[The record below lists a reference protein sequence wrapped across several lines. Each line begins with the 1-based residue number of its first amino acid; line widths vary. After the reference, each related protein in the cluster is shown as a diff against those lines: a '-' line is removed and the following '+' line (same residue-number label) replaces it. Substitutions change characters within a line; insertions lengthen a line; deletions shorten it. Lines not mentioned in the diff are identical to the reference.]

1 MPGDVFK
8 KITPGT
14 IEPGFPAGLRNGLVD
29 LLRGSTVSTGENTPR
44 IARNNTIIPVVNNT
58 GGNLAQFDIVGL
70 HSSTYDPTIE
80 AQSAAFFH
88 DRCMSAV
95 LPEFDDGHAT
105 RFGVVQEPITDGA
118 TGLCAVAGF
127 TPIMLA
133 VNKTWHNY
141 AVPIDGSV
149 DNMETAPY
157 GSAIVHWAAGGEGG
171 DADWALVGIKTAI
184 PTVILGVAST
194 NWHKV
199 ADDGSWVD
207 VYPCADFDKTGQ
219 DDTNTIRVWLPRNGM
234 DEDPNVE
241 AGDVLTC
248 MMLDAEQDPPQAV
261 AISNYLDGKIGVT
274 MQLIEHNAAIPR
286 GWAITNSYNY
296 DGKTVMFNDAE
307 GRPGG
312 YDTHGGSLPGGDT
325 INNHDDHHMFFDS
338 ILVAGTGPVSAMRFE
353 SRKDLAEHTE
363 TSNWPPYAVIDLIV
377 RSDNSG

>member
-58 GGNLAQFDIVGL
+58 GGNLAQFDIVGI
-70 HSSTYDPTIE
+70 HSSTYDPSVE
-80 AQSAAFFH
+80 VQAAAFFH

-95 LPEFDDGHAT
+95 TPEFDDGHVT

-157 GSAIVHWAAGGEGG
+157 GSAIVHWAAGAEGG
-171 DADWALVGIKTAI
+171 PADWALVGIKTAI
-184 PTVILGVAST
+184 PTVILGVAVT
-194 NWHKV
+194 KWNKV
-199 ADDGSWVD
+199 KGDGCWVD
-207 VYPCADFDKTGQ
+207 VYPCADFLKTGQ
-219 DDTNTIRVWLPRNGM
+219 DTSNTIKVWLPRNGL

-261 AISNYLDGKIGVT
+261 AISNYLDGKIDVSLR
-274 MQLIEHNAAIPR
+274 LILNGEEAQR
-286 GWAITNSYNY
+286 GWDIMDAY
-296 DGKTVMFNDAE
+296 DGKTIMFNTDTDK
-307 GRPGG
+307 PVG
-312 YDTHGGSLPGGDT
+312 YDWHGNT
-325 INNHDDHHMFFDS
+325 ENNHDNHLATSAGRGPGSMQTLDS
-338 ILVAGTGPVSAMRFE
+338 IDGGEYAI
-353 SRKDLAEHTE
+353 HTDS
-363 TSNWPPYAVIDLIV
+363 SNWPPYQVVKIAKRV
-377 RSDNSG
+377 DNSA